1 MMLAIADTHAI
12 IWYLLNDPRLST
24 TARAIFDDA
33 VTRSDPVGIPA
44 ISIVEIVYLTEK
56 RRIPPAA
63 LQQLKQELLTGQ
75 AVLKLIPLTEEI
87 ALRVQTV
94 ARSAIPDMPDRI
106 IAATAL
112 YFNLPLISR
121 DRKIQ
126 ASNINTIW

>member
-1 MMLAIADTHAI
+1 MLAIADTHAI